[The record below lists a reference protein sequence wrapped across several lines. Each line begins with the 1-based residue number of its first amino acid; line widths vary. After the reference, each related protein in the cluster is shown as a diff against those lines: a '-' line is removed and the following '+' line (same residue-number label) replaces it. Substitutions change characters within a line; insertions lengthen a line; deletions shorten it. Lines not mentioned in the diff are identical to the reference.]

1 MANKSNVNNWQGDIS
16 YNGYAIDFAVLDS
29 SEITSPKELDA
40 HVIHLDGIDV
50 SLGTFKEMFYPSGN
64 TFLLDRQYSKNKAML
79 FKGQKVQGVGFKML
93 NFFSRAYG
101 QDIGVEMNCLEPC
114 SLMEITKQL
123 TSYNSLTDFCQVSC
137 SLSWVQMIEALFNKI
152 PDNKKGLEDNLL
164 SSHNFRLSVRF
175 HNANKA
181 VKDVVVHF
189 NYIVDLKDGVH
200 TYDTSIDTND
210 ATSDNNHTAWREILG
225 VVKNL
230 TDYEFKYNDTV
241 TPKFLATPSTP

>member
-16 YNGYAIDFAVLDS
+16 YNGYAVDFAVLDS

-50 SLGTFKEMFYPSGN
+50 SLGTFKGMFYPGGN
-64 TFLLDRQYSKNKAML
+64 TFLLNEQYSKDKAML
-79 FKGQKVQGVGFKML
+79 FKGQKVNGVGFKML

-137 SLSWVQMIEALFNKI
+137 SLSWAQMIEALFNKI
-152 PDNKKGLEDNLL
+152 PDNKASLKEHLIG
-164 SSHNFRLSVRF
+164 SHNFRLSVRF

-189 NYIVDLKDGVH
+189 NYIVDFNGGAH
-200 TYDTSIDTND
+200 EYDTTTVNP
-210 ATSDNNHTAWREILG
+210 AAPTSDPHGNQAAWREILG
-225 VVKNL
+225 VVKSL
-230 TDYEFKYNDTV
+230 TDYEFKYNSNTLTI
-241 TPKFLATPSTP
+241 TP

>member
-1 MANKSNVNNWQGDIS
+1 MANKSNVNNWQGNINYD
-16 YNGYAIDFAVLDS
+16 GYAVDFAVLDS

-50 SLGTFKEMFYPSGN
+50 SLGTFKQMFYPGGN
-64 TFLLDRQYSKNKAML
+64 TFSLNEQFSKKEEML

-93 NFFSRAYG
+93 NCFSRAYG
-101 QDIGVEMNCLEPC
+101 QDIGVEMNCLDPC

-137 SLSWVQMIEALFNKI
+137 SLSWVQLIEALFNKI
-152 PDNKKGLEDNLL
+152 PDNKKSLGENLL
-164 SSHNFRLSVRF
+164 HSHNFRLTVRF

-189 NYIVDLKDGVH
+189 NYIVNLKDGVNK
-200 TYDTSIDTND
+200 YDTTTVNPD
-210 ATSDNNHTAWREILG
+210 APTGTDKESEAAWREILG

-230 TDYEFKYNDTV
+230 TDYNFKYVDT
-241 TPKFLATPSTP
+241 TKKFSVI